1 MSDGGSKPRGG
12 KMGTSIRASSISEE
26 AIASA
31 ENELSVMIEKLS
43 NTRKRIADA
52 MQHYQATEKA
62 ISHMEM
68 ELANSQ
74 KEILIEKEHLMVPFL
89 KKSGAMSD
97 GGSKPRAGKMG
108 TSIRASS
115 ISEEAIASAENELSV
130 MIEKLSNTR
139 KRIADAVQH
148 YQATEKA
155 ISHMEMELANSQK
168 EIDSLTSQYG
178 DAVVNVYI
186 NHEKK
191 FAFVEMRSVE
201 EASNAMALDG
211 ILFEKKFAFVE
222 MRSVE
227 EASNAMAL
235 DGILFELHH
244 QLDSSSLTI
253 RKLSLYLARKH
264 NATVFGLKCT
274 VHLHH
279 QLDSSSLTIRKLSL
293 YLARKH
299 NATDFGLKCTVHLEL
314 PISAGIF
321 LQLDSYFSW
330 TSVSVEPHLLQ
341 RGFGDIF
348 CISTHY
354 GESPL
359 SYKHAKTLVQYQLP
373 MVIIVFNNSG
383 VYGGDWRNPGE
394 ITGPYKDD
402 PAPTSFLPGA
412 GYHLLIEAFGGRSY
426 LVGTPD
432 ELKSALS
439 EAFSTRKTDVINITI
454 DPYAGAESGRMQHK
468 N

>member
-1 MSDGGSKPRGG
+1 
-12 KMGTSIRASSISEE
+12 
-26 AIASA
+26 
-31 ENELSVMIEKLS
+31 
-43 NTRKRIADA
+43 
-52 MQHYQATEKA
+52 
-62 ISHMEM
+62 
-68 ELANSQ
+68 
-74 KEILIEKEHLMVPFL
+74 
-89 KKSGAMSD
+89 MSD

-168 EIDSLTSQYG
+168 ELIDQDRAKHDYEQLKKTVDELRASDQNVELVKELKLRKKELEGAVGESTKDSDVFKRVPQIAVVVIDVDVADG

-211 ILFEKKFAFVE
+211 ILFE
-222 MRSVE
+222 
-227 EASNAMAL
+227 
-235 DGILFELHH
+235 
-244 QLDSSSLTI
+244 
-253 RKLSLYLARKH
+253 
-264 NATVFGLKCT
+264 
-274 VHLHH
+274 
-279 QLDSSSLTIRKLSL
+279 
-293 YLARKH
+293 
-299 NATDFGLKCTVHLEL
+299 
-314 PISAGIF
+314 
-321 LQLDSYFSW
+321 
-330 TSVSVEPHLLQ
+330 EPHLLQ

-383 VYGGDWRNPGE
+383 VYGGDWRNPEE

-402 PAPTSFLPGA
+402 PAPTSFVPGA
-412 GYHLLIEAFGGRSY
+412 GYHLLIEAFGGGVILLGHLMNSNRRF
-426 LVGTPD
+426 
-432 ELKSALS
+432 LKLFLHERLMS
-439 EAFSTRKTDVINITI
+439 
-454 DPYAGAESGRMQHK
+454 
-468 N
+468 